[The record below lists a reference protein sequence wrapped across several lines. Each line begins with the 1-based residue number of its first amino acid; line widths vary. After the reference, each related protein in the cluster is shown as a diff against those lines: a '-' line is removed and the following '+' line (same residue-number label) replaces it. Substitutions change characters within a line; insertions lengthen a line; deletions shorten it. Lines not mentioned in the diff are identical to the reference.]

1 MAEITFFEFTRP
13 GRTLAPDLRHLA
25 ATGLGPDG
33 TVYVS
38 GACHPAGEA
47 GAFLCAGYDRATA
60 TVAEYRGHLYYPIDW
75 IRAEVR
81 SELTRA
87 AGKLKQA
94 LRQTLESLDRMESE
108 TRRPDKPEEQ
118 RA

>member
-1 MAEITFFEFTRP
+1 MTTITFYEFTRP
-13 GRTLAPDLRHLA
+13 GRTLAPDLR
-25 ATGLGPDG
+25 
-33 TVYVS
+33 
-38 GACHPAGEA
+38 
-47 GAFLCAGYDRATA
+47 
-60 TVAEYRGHLYYPIDW
+60 HLYYPIDW